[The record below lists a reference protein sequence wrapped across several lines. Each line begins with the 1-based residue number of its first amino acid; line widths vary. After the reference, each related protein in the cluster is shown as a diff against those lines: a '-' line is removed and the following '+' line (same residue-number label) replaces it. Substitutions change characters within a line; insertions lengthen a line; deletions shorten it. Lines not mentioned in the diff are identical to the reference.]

1 VVTLRKGFT
10 IVEVLMGL
18 LIALEVVIISLAGI
32 PVVLRASENVRKNV
46 AITNVLDS
54 LVSMSKMVQ
63 ISSVRDILEDD
74 SVREALSILKE
85 QADGFDLNVDVRE
98 ERFDHPLFHG
108 TYLVTIIATMD
119 FHEGNS
125 RIIKLHVVR
134 RGE

>member
-1 VVTLRKGFT
+1 MRKGFT

-18 LIALEVVIISLAGI
+18 LIALVVVIISLAGI
-32 PVVLRASENVRKNV
+32 PVVLKASENVGKNV

>member
-1 VVTLRKGFT
+1 
-10 IVEVLMGL
+10 MGL
-18 LIALEVVIISLAGI
+18 LIALVVVIISLAGI

>member
-1 VVTLRKGFT
+1 LRKGFT

-18 LIALEVVIISLAGI
+18 LIALVVVIISLAGI

-85 QADGFDLNVDVRE
+85 QADGFDLNIDVRE
-98 ERFDHPLFHG
+98 ERFDHPLLHG
-108 TYLVTIIATMD
+108 TYLVTIVATMD

-125 RIIKLHVVR
+125 KIIELHVIR
-134 RGE
+134 RSE

>member
-1 VVTLRKGFT
+1 LRKGFT

-18 LIALEVVIISLAGI
+18 LIALVVVIISLAGI

>member
-1 VVTLRKGFT
+1 MRKGFT

-18 LIALEVVIISLAGI
+18 LIALVVVIISLAGI

>member
-18 LIALEVVIISLAGI
+18 LIALVVVIISLAGI

>member
-1 VVTLRKGFT
+1 MRKGFT

-18 LIALEVVIISLAGI
+18 LIALVVVIISLAGI

-74 SVREALSILKE
+74 SVQEALSILKE
-85 QADGFDLNVDVRE
+85 QADGFNLNIDVRE
-98 ERFDHPLFHG
+98 ERFNHPLLHG
-108 TYLVTIIATMD
+108 TYLVTIVATMD

-125 RIIKLHVVR
+125 KVIELHMIR
-134 RGE
+134 RSE